1 MTTAV
6 RSTNIKVVENNIP
19 GTIGL
24 VTTSFVNTNIRATEN
39 KILNVSGLVKKID
52 YGAKIKEKN
61 ISLVLI
67 ITNLRITQLMQR

>member
-1 MTTAV
+1 MTTTV
-6 RSTNIKVVENNIP
+6 RNTNIKVVENNIP
-19 GTIGL
+19 DTIGL

-39 KILNVSGLVKKID
+39 KTLNVGGLVNEIN

-67 ITNLRITQLMQR
+67 ITNLRIT

>member
-19 GTIGL
+19 GTIAL
-24 VTTSFVNTNIRATEN
+24 VTTSFVNTNIRATEK

-67 ITNLRITQLMQR
+67 ITNLRITYLMQR

>member
-1 MTTAV
+1 MTITV
-6 RSTNIKVVENNIP
+6 RNTNIKVVENNIP

-39 KILNVSGLVKKID
+39 KILNVGSLVNKID

-61 ISLVLI
+61 ISLVLV
-67 ITNLRITQLMQR
+67 ITNLRIT

>member
-1 MTTAV
+1 MTTTV
-6 RSTNIKVVENNIP
+6 RNTKIKVVENNIP
-19 GTIGL
+19 GTIDL
-24 VTTSFVNTNIRATEN
+24 VTTSFINTNIIATEN